1 MSKVWSIIKFKI
13 KEGCVD
19 EFLEMER
26 KLLSPRNHFLSSRI
40 IRIDQREYANIV
52 EYESMDKTID
62 HQDEGLDWLD
72 SVEHLLEWYEDSRT
86 DAFSGI
92 EIDEF

>member
-1 MSKVWSIIKFKI
+1 M
-13 KEGCVD
+13 
-19 EFLEMER
+19 L
-26 KLLSPRNHFLSSRI
+26 
-40 IRIDQREYANIV
+40 
-52 EYESMDKTID
+52 YESMDKTID

>member
-1 MSKVWSIIKFKI
+1 MNFLKWNGGYFPQEII
-13 KEGCVD
+13 
-19 EFLEMER
+19 
-26 KLLSPRNHFLSSRI
+26 FLSSRI
-40 IRIDQREYANIV
+40 IRIDEREYANIV